1 MHYLSVLRDL
11 VHKVL
16 RSGETSSVRVCPG
29 TSSRIAKL
37 SEHESD

>member
-16 RSGETSSVRVCPG
+16 RSGETSSVSTRRC
-29 TSSRIAKL
+29 
-37 SEHESD
+37 SD